1 MLGCYIGS
9 PTVAAKGVP
18 EQFLTGIK
26 AEKKSEKDQAETT
39 GKEKPAATASEP
51 MEVDKA

>member
-18 EQFLTGIK
+18 EQFLTGVK
-26 AEKKSEKDQAETT
+26 PEKKDQPETT
-39 GKEKPAATASEP
+39 PAGKEKPAAAGSEP
-51 MEVDKA
+51 MDVDAA

>member
-18 EQFLTGIK
+18 EQFLTGVK
-26 AEKKSEKDQAETT
+26 AEKKGQEETN
-39 GKEKPAATASEP
+39 EKPAAAASEP
-51 MEVDKA
+51 VDVDKA

>member
-18 EQFLTGIK
+18 EQFLTGVK
-26 AEKKSEKDQAETT
+26 PPEQKKDQAE
-39 GKEKPAATASEP
+39 PATIETATADGTVP
-51 MEVDKA
+51 QP